1 MTVDTQAP
9 APPARERRERPDRR
23 HRLLHALFVGGL
35 KPRRHAHRRGAEGQH
50 RVVDMHD
57 ARWLA
62 VAMLIMLLSV
72 GDAFLTLRLM
82 GLGAV
87 EVNPLMA
94 RLLDQGSPAFA
105 WLKVALT
112 ALGVIVLTVMARLR
126 AFGRLPVSV
135 VLYLILGLYT
145 ALIAYEF
152 WLLELLETAE

>member
-1 MTVDTQAP
+1 
-9 APPARERRERPDRR
+9 
-23 HRLLHALFVGGL
+23 
-35 KPRRHAHRRGAEGQH
+35 
-50 RVVDMHD
+50 
-57 ARWLA
+57 
-62 VAMLIMLLSV
+62 
-72 GDAFLTLRLM
+72 
-82 GLGAV
+82 
-87 EVNPLMA
+87 MA
-94 RLLDQGSPAFA
+94 RLLDQGSPSFA